1 MNYKR
6 VCVRAPANA
15 DHDQRSMYVPHH
27 PPGVALHIRTIDRR
41 GGRRLNSL
49 AGHATERD
57 DMPYPA
63 DGMQHARARSGRITR
78 ALSLMSTATVDGG
91 LECHI
96 QKI

>member
-1 MNYKR
+1 M
-6 VCVRAPANA
+6 
-15 DHDQRSMYVPHH
+15 
-27 PPGVALHIRTIDRR
+27 HIRTIDRR
-41 GGRRLNSL
+41 GGGRLNSL

-63 DGMQHARARSGRITR
+63 DGMQHGRARSGRITR

-96 QKI
+96 QKIQRNWSASFEGFSIIAIHAFNGTSTELLA